1 MLVIGTSSVVYPA
14 AGYTEDAR
22 QKGARVAVINM
33 DPNDAKGLQ
42 KGDWFFQGD
51 AAEIVP
57 ELLKGV
63 IGETPD
69 FDMWLKEQQQQ
80 QQQGEGKGEEAA

>member
-14 AGYTEDAR
+14 AGYTEEAR
-22 QKGARVAVINM
+22 RKGARVAVINM

-42 KGDWFFQGD
+42 RGDWFFQGD

-57 ELLKGV
+57 ELLRGV
-63 IGETPD
+63 VGETED
-69 FDMWLKEQQQQ
+69 FETWRRKQEEQQQS
-80 QQQGEGKGEEAA
+80 GEDAAA